1 MAAHGRTVL
10 AILGAVFCATAA
22 ATAPQMSASD
32 ELEAA
37 KGLYREGHF
46 GEAIVK
52 LQAVVDKLPLL
63 VRDVAERR
71 IALAD
76 AYLHLA
82 LAYVAIDERSA
93 ARDALRG
100 MLQADP
106 GRTLSPDI
114 YAPKVTTLF
123 AEVVAEARA
132 ASPPAAP
139 APAPVEKETKHRSR
153 TPLLVAGGAVVA
165 GGGVLLA
172 TSGGGEPTPQGFSN
186 TSGSGGARIVWLSAS
201 PAQGSSVSLRL
212 GGCPRGL
219 TASCTNAINMAFSVT
234 ADAELRDVFLKVQLL
249 QGSVPCLEGF
259 STDAGLPSFNLTA
272 GVPVTVAVNPLIATT
287 RCTAP
292 YTTTALTA
300 FLYSRAGGELAV
312 QGFAGG
318 YRFTP

>member
-1 MAAHGRTVL
+1 MEAHRRTVL
-10 AILGAVFCATAA
+10 ALLGAVLFATAA
-22 ATAPQMSASD
+22 AAVPQLSPSD

-106 GRTLSPDI
+106 GRTLSPDV
-114 YAPKVTTLF
+114 YAPKVTALL
-123 AEVVAEARA
+123 AEVAAEARRTA
-132 ASPPAAP
+132 EPAVPPPAAG
-139 APAPVEKETKHRSR
+139 ARRGSR
-153 TPLLVAGGAVVA
+153 LPLLLAGGAAAA
-165 GGGVLLA
+165 GGGVVLA
-172 TSGGGEPTPQGFSN
+172 TRGGEETPRGFSD
-186 TSGSGGARIVWLSAS
+186 TTGSGGARIVWLSAS
-201 PAQGSSVSLRL
+201 PAQGSAVSLQL

-219 TASCTNAINMAFSVT
+219 TASCTRAVNLAFSVT
-234 ADAELRDVFLKVQLL
+234 ANTELRDVFLKVQLL

-259 STDAGLPSFNLTA
+259 STDAGMPSFNLPA
-272 GVPVTVAVNPLIATT
+272 GVPVNVTVHPLIATT

-300 FLYSRAGGELAV
+300 FVYARAGGELAV

>member
-1 MAAHGRTVL
+1 VL
-10 AILGAVFCATAA
+10 FATAA
-22 ATAPQMSASD
+22 AAAPQQSASA

-52 LQAVVDKLPLL
+52 LQAVVDRLPLL
-63 VRDVAERR
+63 VHDVAERR

-106 GRTLSPDI
+106 GRTLSPDV
-114 YAPKVTTLF
+114 YAPKVTALF
-123 AEVVAEARA
+123 AEVAAEARA
-132 ASPPAAP
+132 SAPPAVAAP
-139 APAPVEKETKHRSR
+139 AESKRGGHL
-153 TPLLVAGGAVVA
+153 PLLLAGGAAVAGGVV
-165 GGGVLLA
+165 LA
-172 TSGGGEPTPQGFSN
+172 SRGGGEETPTGFSN
-186 TSGSGGARIVWLSAS
+186 TAGSGGARIVWLSAT
-201 PAQGSSVSLRL
+201 PAQGSAVSLRL

-219 TASCTNAINMAFSVT
+219 TASCTSAISMSFSVT
-234 ADAELRDVFLKVQLL
+234 ANADLRDTFVKVQLL

-259 STDAGLPSFNLTA
+259 SIDAGFPSVTLPA
-272 GVPVTVAVNPLIATT
+272 GVPVNVAVNPLIATT

-300 FLYSRAGGELAV
+300 FLYSRTGGELAV

>member
-1 MAAHGRTVL
+1 VALHARTCLAAL
-10 AILGAVFCATAA
+10 FGAVLLAAVAA
-22 ATAPQMSASD
+22 AAPQLSPSD

-52 LQAVVDKLPLL
+52 LQAVVDRLPL
-63 VRDVAERR
+63 VRDVAVRR

-82 LAYVAIDERSA
+82 LSYVAIDERSA

-106 GRTLSPDI
+106 GRTLSPDV

-123 AEVVAEARA
+123 AEVSAEAREAVPTALPARA
-132 ASPPAAP
+132 ADA
-139 APAPVEKETKHRSR
+139 KHRSR
-153 TPLLVAGGAVVA
+153 TPLLLAGGAAVA

-172 TSGGGEPTPQGFSN
+172 TGGGEASPQGFSN
-186 TSGSGGARIVWLSAS
+186 TAGSGGARIVWLSAS
-201 PAQGSSVSLRL
+201 PAQGSAVSLRL

-234 ADAELRDVFLKVQLL
+234 AETEIRDVFLKVQLL

-259 STDAGLPSFNLTA
+259 SIDAGFPSLNLTA
-272 GVPVTVAVNPLIATT
+272 GVPANVVVNPLIATT

-300 FLYSRAGGELAV
+300 FLYSRTGGELAV
-312 QGFAGG
+312 QGFGGG

>member
-1 MAAHGRTVL
+1 VLPHARTCLAAL
-10 AILGAVFCATAA
+10 LGAVLLAALAA
-22 ATAPQMSASD
+22 AAPQLSPSD

-52 LQAVVDKLPLL
+52 LQAVVDKLPL
-63 VRDVAERR
+63 VRDVAVRR

-82 LAYVAIDERSA
+82 LSYVAIDERSA

-106 GRTLSPDI
+106 GRTLSPDV

-132 ASPPAAP
+132 AAPPAV
-139 APAPVEKETKHRSR
+139 PAPVETEKKHRSR

-219 TASCTNAINMAFSVT
+219 TASCTNGINLAFSVT

-259 STDAGLPSFNLTA
+259 STDVGLPSFNLAA
-272 GVPVTVAVNPLIATT
+272 GVPMTVAVNPLIATT

-300 FLYSRAGGELAV
+300 FLYSRAGAEVAV